1 MHNRFVAVYLGGV
14 KAGVDGGEGHGLSIC
29 AFRLETDL
37 ADGTAPTTAAKDGR
51 GLTYPFDA
59 VPGAGEAIEVARGV
73 LWLRCALPFQLDH
86 VNAYAIRDGDGWV
99 VVDTGLKTSGTV
111 AVWETAL
118 DGALGGRPVTRL
130 ICTHMHPDHIGLAGW
145 LCERSG
151 APLLMSR
158 LEYVTARML
167 MAEAAGDA
175 PADGERY
182 YRAAGW
188 SDEQI
193 ARWRADYGG
202 FGKGVAAMPRSYLR
216 LSDGD
221 VVQIDGDDWSV
232 VVGSGHSPEHVCLWR
247 RSDDVF
253 IAGDQILPRI
263 SSNVSVWPTEP
274 EADPLGDWMDSLD
287 KLRALLPEGAFVLPA
302 HGEPFYGVHARLDA
316 LKRGH
321 EVALKRLERTLR
333 QPSRVIDGF
342 PAVFGRAVGDGV
354 LGMATGEAQA
364 HLNYLE
370 RRGRAQRT
378 RDESG
383 VDWWSAVAQDEE
395 TT

>member
-1 MHNRFVAVYLGGV
+1 M
-14 KAGVDGGEGHGLSIC
+14 
-29 AFRLETDL
+29 
-37 ADGTAPTTAAKDGR
+37 ADGATQTTKDGR
-51 GLTYPFDA
+51 GLTYPGPA
-59 VPGAGEAIEVARGV
+59 VPAPGEAVEVARGV
-73 LWLRCALPFQLDH
+73 LWLRFALPFQLDH
-86 VNAYAIRDGDGWV
+86 VNAYALAHGDGWT
-99 VVDTGLKTSGTV
+99 VVDTGLRTREAT
-111 AVWETAL
+111 AAWEAAL
-118 DGALGGRPVTRL
+118 EGPLGGRPVRRV

-151 APLLMSR
+151 APLWMSR

-167 MAEAAGDA
+167 MAEEAGDA

-188 SDEQI
+188 NAAQI
-193 ARWRADYGG
+193 ARWRDDYGG
-202 FGKGVAAMPRSYLR
+202 FGKGVAPMPRSYRR
-216 LSDGD
+216 LSEGE
-221 VVQIDGDDWSV
+221 VVRIGEDDWTV

-247 RSDDVF
+247 RSDGVF
-253 IAGDQILPRI
+253 LSGDQILPRI
-263 SSNVSVWPTEP
+263 SSNVSVWSTEP
-274 EADPLGDWMDSLD
+274 EADPLGDWMASLD
-287 KLRALLPEGAFVLPA
+287 RLAGLLPAETYVLPA
-302 HGEPFYGVHARLDA
+302 HGEPFTGVQARLEA

-370 RRGRAQRT
+370 RRGRITRT
-378 RDESG
+378 RDTDG
-383 VDWWSAVAQDEE
+383 VDWWSAVATDEE
-395 TT
+395 TS

>member
-1 MHNRFVAVYLGGV
+1 MG
-14 KAGVDGGEGHGLSIC
+14 DG
-29 AFRLETDL
+29 AAQT
-37 ADGTAPTTAAKDGR
+37 AKDAR
-51 GLTYPFDA
+51 GLTYPGPAIPAAGAA
-59 VPGAGEAIEVARGV
+59 VEVAPGV
-73 LWLRCALPFQLDH
+73 LWLRFGLPFQLDH
-86 VNAYAIRDGDGWV
+86 VNVYVLADCDGWS
-99 VVDTGLKTSGTV
+99 VVDTGLKTPETT
-111 AVWETAL
+111 AAWEQAL
-118 DGALGGRPVTRL
+118 AGVLSGRPIKRV

-151 APLLMSR
+151 APLWMSQ

-167 MAEAAGDA
+167 MAEGAGDA
-175 PADGERY
+175 PADGEAF

-188 SDEQI
+188 SEAQI
-193 ARWRADYGG
+193 GRWRDEYGS
-202 FGKGVAAMPRSYLR
+202 FGKGVAPMPRSYRR
-216 LSDGD
+216 LSEDE
-221 VVQIDGDDWSV
+221 VVRIGDDDWTV

-247 RSDDVF
+247 RSDGVF
-253 IAGDQILPRI
+253 LSGDQILPRI

-274 EADPLGDWMDSLD
+274 KADPLGDWMASLD
-287 KLRALLPEGAFVLPA
+287 RLAALLPAETYVLPS
-302 HGEPFYGVHARLDA
+302 HGEPFVGVQVRLEA

-342 PAVFGRAVGDGV
+342 SAVFGRAVGDGV

-370 RRGRAQRT
+370 RRGRATRT

>member
-1 MHNRFVAVYLGGV
+1 MDDGGQDLNGRR
-14 KAGVDGGEGHGLSIC
+14 GVDYPSLSI
-29 AFRLETDL
+29 
-37 ADGTAPTTAAKDGR
+37 
-51 GLTYPFDA
+51 
-59 VPGAGEAIEVARGV
+59 PGVGEATEVARGV
-73 LWLRCALPFQLDH
+73 VWLRFALPFQLDH
-86 VNAYAIRDGDGWV
+86 VNVFVIADGDGWTI
-99 VVDTGLKTSGTV
+99 VDTGLMTSDTI
-111 AVWETAL
+111 AAWATAL
-118 DGALGGRPVTRL
+118 AGALGGRPATRV

-145 LCERSG
+145 LCERTG

-158 LEYVTARML
+158 TEYLTGRTLA
-167 MAEAAGDA
+167 AEAAGDA
-175 PADGERY
+175 PAEGEVF

-188 SDEQI
+188 TQAQVD
-193 ARWRADYGG
+193 RWRAEYGG
-202 FGKGVAAMPRSYLR
+202 FAKGVSPLPRAYTR
-216 LSDGD
+216 LEDGD
-221 VVQIDGDDWSV
+221 VLKIGDDDWEV

-274 EADPLGDWMDSLD
+274 EADPLGDWMNSLQ
-287 KLRALLPEGAFVLPA
+287 KLRALLPEGTFVLPA
-302 HGEPFYGVHARLDA
+302 HGEPFYGVHDRLDA

-333 QPSRVIDGF
+333 QPSRVVDGF

-370 RRGRAQRT
+370 RRGRARRT
-378 RDESG
+378 RDDNG
-383 VDWWSAVAQDEE
+383 VDWWTAIAQDEE

>member
-1 MHNRFVAVYLGGV
+1 
-14 KAGVDGGEGHGLSIC
+14 
-29 AFRLETDL
+29 L
-37 ADGTAPTTAAKDGR
+37 ADGNTRTTGAQDAR

-59 VPGAGEAIEVARGV
+59 VPCAGEVIEVARGV
-73 LWLRCALPFQLDH
+73 FWLRFALPFQLNH
-86 VNAYAIRDGDGWV
+86 VNAYAIRDGEGWV
-99 VVDTGLKTSGTV
+99 LVDTGLRTGATIK
-111 AVWETAL
+111 AWETAL
-118 DGALGGRPVTRL
+118 AGALEGRPVTRL

-145 LCERSG
+145 LCERTG
-151 APLLMSR
+151 APLLMSQI
-158 LEYVTARML
+158 EYITGRML
-167 MAEAAGDA
+167 MAEEAGDA
-175 PADGERY
+175 PADGEVF

-188 SDEQI
+188 DEVQI
-193 ARWRADYGG
+193 ERWRADYGG
-202 FGKGVAAMPRSYLR
+202 FAKGVSPMPRSYRR
-216 LSDGD
+216 LSEGD
-221 VVQIDGDDWSV
+221 ALSIDGDDWTV
-232 VVGSGHSPEHVCLWR
+232 AIGSGHSPEHVCLWR

-263 SSNVSVWPTEP
+263 SSNVSVWSTEP
-274 EADPLGDWMDSLD
+274 AADPLGDWMDSLA
-287 KLRALLPEGAFVLPA
+287 KLRALLPEGLFVLPA

-333 QPSRVIDGF
+333 QPSRVVDGF

-370 RRGRAQRT
+370 RRGRATRT
-378 RDESG
+378 RDENG
-383 VDWWSAVAQDEE
+383 IDWWTAVEQDEE

>member
-1 MHNRFVAVYLGGV
+1 MADDGAATVARD
-14 KAGVDGGEGHGLSIC
+14 A
-29 AFRLETDL
+29 
-37 ADGTAPTTAAKDGR
+37 R
-51 GLTYPFDA
+51 GLTYPFA
-59 VPGAGEAIEVARGV
+59 GVPAPGEAVEVARGV
-73 LWLRCALPFQLDH
+73 LWLRFALPFQLDH
-86 VNAYAIRDGDGWV
+86 VNVYALRDGEGWV
-99 VVDTGLKTSGTV
+99 VIDTGLRTPDAIT
-111 AVWETAL
+111 AWEAAL
-118 DGALGGRPVTRL
+118 AGPLEGRPITRL

-151 APLLMSR
+151 APLWMSQ

-167 MAEAAGDA
+167 MTEQAGDA
-175 PADGERY
+175 PEDGARFF
-182 YRAAGW
+182 RAAGW
-188 SDEQI
+188 TEDQI
-193 ARWRADYGG
+193 EKWRADYGG
-202 FGKGVAAMPRSYLR
+202 FAKGVAPMPRSHRR

-221 VVQIDGDDWSV
+221 AVRIGDDDWTV
-232 VVGSGHSPEHVCLWR
+232 VIGSGHSPEHVCLWR

-253 IAGDQILPRI
+253 LAGDQILPRI

-274 EADPLGDWMDSLD
+274 MADPLGDWMASLD
-287 KLRALLPEGAFVLPA
+287 RLRGLTPEGALILPA
-302 HGEPFYGVHARLDA
+302 HGEPFYGVHARLEA

-321 EVALKRLERTLR
+321 ETALKRLERTLR

-370 RRGRAQRT
+370 KRGRARRT
-378 RDESG
+378 RDENG
-383 VDWWSAVAQDEE
+383 VDWWTAVEQDEE

>member
-1 MHNRFVAVYLGGV
+1 MADDGAATVARD
-14 KAGVDGGEGHGLSIC
+14 A
-29 AFRLETDL
+29 
-37 ADGTAPTTAAKDGR
+37 R
-51 GLTYPFDA
+51 GLTYPFGE
-59 VPGAGEAIEVARGV
+59 VPAPGEAVEAARGV
-73 LWLRCALPFQLDH
+73 LWLRFALPFQLNH
-86 VNAYAIRDGDGWV
+86 VNAYALRDGEGWV
-99 VVDTGLKTSGTV
+99 VVDTGLRTPD
-111 AVWETAL
+111 AVEAWTA
-118 DGALGGRPVTRL
+118 ALAGPLEGRPITRL

-167 MAEAAGDA
+167 MAEEVGDA
-175 PADGERY
+175 PEDGARFF
-182 YRAAGW
+182 RAAGW
-188 SDEQI
+188 TEDQI

-202 FGKGVAAMPRSYLR
+202 FGKGVTPMPRSYHR
-216 LSDGD
+216 LSEGD
-221 VVQIDGDDWSV
+221 AIRIGDDDWTV
-232 VVGSGHSPEHVCLWR
+232 VIGSGHSPEHVCLWR

-253 IAGDQILPRI
+253 LAGDQILPRI

-274 EADPLGDWMDSLD
+274 MGDPLGDWMASLD
-287 KLRALLPEGAFVLPA
+287 RLRELLPEGALVLPA
-302 HGEPFYGVHARLDA
+302 HGEPFLGVHARLEA

-321 EVALKRLERTLR
+321 ETALKRLDRTLR

-342 PAVFGRAVGDGV
+342 PAVFGRAIGDGV

-370 RRGRAQRT
+370 RRGRARRT
-378 RDESG
+378 RDENG
-383 VDWWSAVAQDEE
+383 VDWWTAVEQDEE

>member
-1 MHNRFVAVYLGGV
+1 M
-14 KAGVDGGEGHGLSIC
+14 
-29 AFRLETDL
+29 
-37 ADGTAPTTAAKDGR
+37 ADGLATTGGGDAR
-51 GLTYPFDA
+51 GLTYPVSTRPSPA
-59 VPGAGEAIEVARGV
+59 EAIEVAPGV
-73 LWLRCALPFQLDH
+73 LWLRFALPFQLDH
-86 VNAYAIRDGDGWV
+86 VNVYVLRDGEGWTV
-99 VVDTGLKTSGTV
+99 IDTGLRTPDSM
-111 AVWETAL
+111 AAWETAL
-118 DGALGGRPVTRL
+118 DEALEALPINRL

-167 MAEAAGDA
+167 MAEEAGDA
-175 PADGERY
+175 PQDGERY
-182 YRAAGW
+182 YCAAGW
-188 SDEQI
+188 SEDQI
-193 ARWRADYGG
+193 DRWKRDYGG
-202 FGKGVAAMPRSYLR
+202 FAKGVSPMPRSYRR

-221 VVQIDGDDWSV
+221 VLQIDGQAWTV

-247 RSDDVF
+247 RSDDIF

-274 EADPLGDWMDSLD
+274 DADPLGDWMDSLVR
-287 KLRALLPEGAFVLPA
+287 LRGLLPEATFILPS
-302 HGEPFYGVHARLDA
+302 HGEPFFGVHARLDA

-321 EVALKRLERTLR
+321 ETALKRLERTLR

-342 PAVFGRAVGDGV
+342 SAVFGRAVGDGV

-370 RRGRAQRT
+370 KRGRAQRT
-378 RDESG
+378 RDENG
-383 VDWWSAVAQDEE
+383 VDWWTAVKRDEG

>member
-1 MHNRFVAVYLGGV
+1 MQAGFVALYSGGV
-14 KAGVDGGEGHGLSIC
+14 KAGVDGVTNQGLSC
-29 AFRLETDL
+29 AAFRLETDL
-37 ADGTAPTTAAKDGR
+37 ADGPTPAATKDAR
-51 GLTYPFDA
+51 GLTYPFDTTPGVGVA
-59 VPGAGEAIEVARGV
+59 VEVARGV
-73 LWLRCALPFQLDH
+73 LWLRFALPFQLDH
-86 VNAYAIRDGDGWV
+86 VNVYAIRDGEGWA
-99 VVDTGLKTSGTV
+99 VVDTGLKMSQTIAAWEAVLEGVLSG
-111 AVWETAL
+111 
-118 DGALGGRPVTRL
+118 GAITRL

-167 MAEAAGDA
+167 MAEEAGDA
-175 PADGERY
+175 PADGDRY

-188 SDEQI
+188 SDDQI

-202 FGKGVAAMPRSYLR
+202 FGKGVAPLPRSYLR

-221 VVQIDGDDWSV
+221 VIQIDGDDWSI

-253 IAGDQILPRI
+253 VAGDQILPRI
-263 SSNVSVWPTEP
+263 SSNVSVWSTEP
-274 EADPLGDWMDSLD
+274 KADPLGDWMDSLA
-287 KLRALLPEGAFVLPA
+287 KLRGLLPEGLFVLPA

-321 EVALKRLERTLR
+321 ETALKRLERTLR
-333 QPSRVIDGF
+333 QPSRVIDAF
-342 PAVFGRAVGDGV
+342 PAVFGRVVGDGV

-370 RRGRAQRT
+370 RRGRATRT
-378 RDESG
+378 RDENG
-383 VDWWSAVAQDEE
+383 VDWWTAVEQDEE

>member
-1 MHNRFVAVYLGGV
+1 M
-14 KAGVDGGEGHGLSIC
+14 
-29 AFRLETDL
+29 
-37 ADGTAPTTAAKDGR
+37 ADDAAALNQGMEAR
-51 GLTYPFDA
+51 GLTYPMPDA
-59 VPGAGEAIEVARGV
+59 PAPGAAVEVARGV
-73 LWLRCALPFQLDH
+73 LWLRFALPFQLNH
-86 VNAYAIRDGDGWV
+86 VNVYVLRDGDGWTV
-99 VVDTGLKTSGTV
+99 IDTGLRTPDAV
-111 AVWETAL
+111 AAWEAALAGPL
-118 DGALGGRPVTRL
+118 DGRPIRRL

-145 LCERSG
+145 LCQRSA

-167 MAEAAGDA
+167 MAEEAGDA
-175 PADGERY
+175 PEDGERY
-182 YRAAGW
+182 FRAAGW
-188 SDEQI
+188 SEGQI
-193 ARWRADYGG
+193 DRWRAEYGG
-202 FGKGVAAMPRSYLR
+202 FAKGVSPMPRSYLR
-216 LSDGD
+216 LSDED
-221 VVQIDGDDWSV
+221 VIQIDGDDWTV

-253 IAGDQILPRI
+253 LAGDQVLPRI

-274 EADPLGDWMDSLD
+274 EADPLGDWMGSLA
-287 KLRALLPEGAFVLPA
+287 KLRDLLPEGELVLPA
-302 HGEPFYGVHARLDA
+302 HGEPFHGVHARLDA

-321 EVALKRLERTLR
+321 ETALKRLERTLR

-370 RRGRAQRT
+370 KRGRAQRT
-378 RDESG
+378 RDENG
-383 VDWWSAVAQDEE
+383 VDWWTAVKRDEE

>member
-1 MHNRFVAVYLGGV
+1 MADDATAV
-14 KAGVDGGEGHGLSIC
+14 K
-29 AFRLETDL
+29 
-37 ADGTAPTTAAKDGR
+37 PTTDAR
-51 GLTYPFDA
+51 GLTYPMGA
-59 VPGAGEAIEVARGV
+59 IPSAGEAVSVARGV
-73 LWLRCALPFQLDH
+73 LWLRFSLPFQLNH
-86 VNAYAIRDGDGWV
+86 VNAYAVQDGDGWTLI
-99 VVDTGLKTSGTV
+99 DTGLRTPDTV
-111 AVWETAL
+111 AAWEAAL
-118 DGALGGRPVTRL
+118 AGPLEGRPVKRL

-145 LCERSG
+145 LCARTG

-167 MAEAAGDA
+167 MAEEAGDA
-175 PADGERY
+175 PEDGARFF
-182 YRAAGW
+182 RAAGW
-188 SDEQI
+188 TEAQI
-193 ARWRADYGG
+193 EHWRADYGG
-202 FGKGVAAMPRSYLR
+202 FGKGVAPMPRSYLR

-221 VVQIDGDDWSV
+221 GVRIGDDDWLV

-253 IAGDQILPRI
+253 IAGDQVLPRI

-274 EADPLGDWMDSLD
+274 EADPLGDWMDSLA

-333 QPSRVIDGF
+333 QPSRVVDGF

-370 RRGRAQRT
+370 QRGRATRT
-378 RDESG
+378 RDEDG
-383 VDWWSAVAQDEE
+383 VDWWTAVEQDEE

>member
-1 MHNRFVAVYLGGV
+1 M
-14 KAGVDGGEGHGLSIC
+14 
-29 AFRLETDL
+29 
-37 ADGTAPTTAAKDGR
+37 ADDAATLTKGAEAR
-51 GLTYPFDA
+51 GLTYPMPDA
-59 VPGAGEAIEVARGV
+59 PLPGEVIEVARGV
-73 LWLRCALPFQLDH
+73 LWLRFALPFQLNH
-86 VNAYAIRDGDGWV
+86 VNAYAVRDGDGWV
-99 VVDTGLKTSGTV
+99 VVDTGLRTPATV
-111 AVWETAL
+111 AAWEAAL
-118 DGALGGRPVTRL
+118 AGALEGRPVTRL

-167 MAEAAGDA
+167 MAEEAGDA
-175 PADGERY
+175 PEDGERY

-188 SDEQI
+188 NDAQI
-193 ARWRADYGG
+193 DKWRVDYGG
-202 FGKGVAAMPRSYLR
+202 FGKGVSPMPRSYLR
-216 LSDGD
+216 LSDED
-221 VVQIDGDDWSV
+221 ILQIDGDEWTV

-263 SSNVSVWPTEP
+263 SSNVSVWSTEP
-274 EADPLGDWMDSLD
+274 DADPLGAWMNSLV
-287 KLRALLPEGAFVLPA
+287 KLRGLLPEGLLVLPA

-321 EVALKRLERTLR
+321 ETALKRLERTLR

-370 RRGRAQRT
+370 RRGRATRT
-378 RDESG
+378 RDENG
-383 VDWWSAVAQDEE
+383 VDWWTAVEQDEE

>member
-1 MHNRFVAVYLGGV
+1 MADEGAATGV
-14 KAGVDGGEGHGLSIC
+14 IDA
-29 AFRLETDL
+29 
-37 ADGTAPTTAAKDGR
+37 R
-51 GLTYPFDA
+51 GLIYPCGASPDMGQA
-59 VPGAGEAIEVARGV
+59 VEVASGV
-73 LWLRCALPFQLDH
+73 LWLRFALPFQLDH
-86 VNAYAIRDGDGWV
+86 VNVFALEDGDGWT
-99 VVDTGLKTSGTV
+99 VVDTGLRTRDAV
-111 AVWETAL
+111 AAWEQAL
-118 DGALGGRPVTRL
+118 AGALAGRPVRRV

-158 LEYVTARML
+158 TEYLTGRTLA
-167 MAEAAGDA
+167 AEAAGEA
-175 PADGERY
+175 PAEGEVF

-188 SDEQI
+188 TQAQI
-193 ARWRADYGG
+193 DQWREGYGG
-202 FGKGVAAMPRSYLR
+202 FGKGVSPIPRAYSR
-216 LSDGD
+216 LEDGD
-221 VVQIDGDDWSV
+221 RLRIGADDWQV
-232 VVGSGHSPEHVCLWR
+232 VVGAGHSPEHVCLWR

-274 EADPLGDWMDSLD
+274 QADPLGEWLASIDR
-287 KLRALLPEGAFVLPA
+287 LRALLPQGAFVLPS

-333 QPSRVIDGF
+333 QPSRVVDAF
-342 PAVFGRAVGDGV
+342 SAVFGRAVGDEV

-370 RRGRAQRT
+370 KRGRARRT
-378 RDESG
+378 RDDMG
-383 VDWWSAVAQDEE
+383 VDRWAVVEQDEE